1 MAQTLRTITLSAG
14 DKTILVEKPLV
25 LCRIFVSVRA
35 LADEDKWYQSK
46 LSFDDPS
53 FTSFYVL
60 NGPGKYFEAKGEGIF
75 QGNIWGQNASTVN
88 LQYTMTEI
96 LI

>member
-14 DKTILVEKPLV
+14 DKTILIEKPLV
-25 LCRIFVSVRA
+25 LRRIFVSVRT
-35 LADEDKWYQSK
+35 LADQDKWYQSK
-46 LSFDDPS
+46 ISFDDPS
-53 FTSFYVL
+53 FSSFFVL

-75 QGNIWGQNASTVN
+75 QGDIWGINTSTVS

>member
-1 MAQTLRTITLSAG
+1 MAQTLRTVTLSAG
-14 DKTILVEKPLV
+14 DKTILVAKPLV

-35 LADEDKWYQSK
+35 LADDDKWYQSK
-46 LSFDDPS
+46 ISFDDPS
-53 FTSFYVL
+53 FSSFFVL

-75 QGNIWGQNASTVN
+75 QGDIWGINTSTVS

>member
-1 MAQTLRTITLSAG
+1 MAQTLRTVTLSAG
-14 DKTILVEKPLV
+14 DKMILVAKPLV

-35 LADEDKWYQSK
+35 LADDDKWYQSK
-46 LSFDDPS
+46 ISFDDPS
-53 FTSFYVL
+53 FSSFFVL

-75 QGNIWGQNASTVN
+75 QGNIWGLNASTVS

>member
-1 MAQTLRTITLSAG
+1 MVQTLRTVTLSPE

-25 LCRIFVSVRA
+25 LYRIFVSVRA
-35 LADEDKWYQSK
+35 LADQDKWHQSK

>member
-14 DKTILVEKPLV
+14 DKKILVAKPLV

-35 LADEDKWYQSK
+35 LADDAKWYQSK
-46 LSFDDPS
+46 LSFDDPT
-53 FTSFYVL
+53 FTSFFVL

-75 QGNIWGQNASTVN
+75 QGNIWGINASSVS

>member
-14 DKTILVEKPLV
+14 DKTILITKPLV
-25 LCRIFVSVRA
+25 LHRIFASIRA
-35 LADEDKWYQSK
+35 LADQDKWYQSK

-53 FTSFYVL
+53 FSSFYVL
-60 NGPGKYFEAKGEGIF
+60 NGPGKYFEVKGEGIF
-75 QGNIWGQNASTVN
+75 QGNIWGQNASSVS

-96 LI
+96 LV

>member
-1 MAQTLRTITLSAG
+1 MVQTLRTITLPAG
-14 DKTILVEKPLV
+14 DKMILVAKPLV

-35 LADEDKWYQSK
+35 LADQDKWYQSK

-53 FTSFYVL
+53 FTSFFVL

-75 QGNIWGQNASTVN
+75 QGDIWGQNASAVS

>member
-14 DKTILVEKPLV
+14 DKTILVAKPLV

-35 LADEDKWYQSK
+35 LADDAMWYQSR
-46 LSFDDPS
+46 LSFDDPT
-53 FTSFYVL
+53 FTSFFVL

-75 QGNIWGQNASTVN
+75 QGNIWGQNTSAVS

>member
-14 DKTILVEKPLV
+14 DKTILLAKPLV
-25 LCRIFVSVRA
+25 LCRIFFSIRA
-35 LADEDKWYQSK
+35 LADQDKWYQSK
-46 LSFDDPS
+46 ISFDDPL
-53 FTSFYVL
+53 FTSFFVL

-75 QGNIWGQNASTVN
+75 QGNIWGQNASTVS

-96 LI
+96 LV

>member
-14 DKTILVEKPLV
+14 DETILIAKPLI
-25 LCRIFVSVRA
+25 LRRIFVSIRA
-35 LADEDKWYQSK
+35 LADQDKWYQSK
-46 LSFDDPS
+46 ISFDDPS
-53 FTSFYVL
+53 FTSFFVL
-60 NGPGKYFEAKGEGIF
+60 NGPGKYFEARGEGIF
-75 QGNIWGQNASTVN
+75 QGNIWGLNASTVS

>member
-1 MAQTLRTITLSAG
+1 MAQTLRTITLPAG
-14 DKTILVEKPLV
+14 DKTILVAKPLV

-35 LADEDKWYQSK
+35 LADDDKWYQSK
-46 LSFDDPS
+46 ISFDDPS
-53 FTSFYVL
+53 FSSFFVL

-75 QGNIWGQNASTVN
+75 QGNIWGINTSTVS
-88 LQYTMTEI
+88 LQYTTTEI

>member
-14 DKTILVEKPLV
+14 DKKILVAKPLV

-35 LADEDKWYQSK
+35 LADDAKWYQSK
-46 LSFDDPS
+46 LSFDDPT
-53 FTSFYVL
+53 FTSFFVL

-75 QGNIWGQNASTVN
+75 QGNIWGQNTSAVS

>member
-14 DKTILVEKPLV
+14 DKTILVAKPFV
-25 LCRIFVSVRA
+25 LRRIFVSVRA
-35 LADEDKWYQSK
+35 LADEDKWYQTK

-53 FTSFYVL
+53 FSSFFVL

-75 QGNIWGQNASTVN
+75 QGNIWGQNTSTVS
-88 LQYTMTEI
+88 LQYTLTEI

>member
-14 DKTILVEKPLV
+14 DKTILVAKPLV

-35 LADEDKWYQSK
+35 LADEDKWYQSR

-53 FTSFYVL
+53 FASFYVL

-75 QGNIWGQNASTVN
+75 QGNIWGQNTSAVS

>member
-25 LCRIFVSVRA
+25 LYRIFVSVRA
-35 LADEDKWYQSK
+35 LADQDKWHQSK

-53 FTSFYVL
+53 FTSFFVL

-75 QGNIWGQNASTVN
+75 QGDIWGLNASTVS

-96 LI
+96 LV

>member
-1 MAQTLRTITLSAG
+1 MAQTLRTMTLSAG

-25 LCRIFVSVRA
+25 LRRIFVSVRA
-35 LADEDKWYQSK
+35 LADDDKWYQSK
-46 LSFDDPS
+46 ISFDDPS
-53 FTSFYVL
+53 FSSFFVL

-75 QGNIWGQNASTVN
+75 QGDIWGLNASTVS

>member
-14 DKTILVEKPLV
+14 DKMILVAKPLV

-35 LADEDKWYQSK
+35 LADQDKWYQSK

-53 FTSFYVL
+53 FTSFFVL

-75 QGNIWGQNASTVN
+75 QGDIWVYNNSTGDIAV
-88 LQYTMTEI
+88 TATEI
-96 LI
+96 LR

>member
-1 MAQTLRTITLSAG
+1 MAQTLRTVTLPAG
-14 DKTILVEKPLV
+14 DKMILVEKPLV

-35 LADEDKWYQSK
+35 LADQDKWHQSK

-53 FTSFYVL
+53 FTSFFVL

-75 QGNIWGQNASTVN
+75 QGNIWGLNASTVS

>member
-1 MAQTLRTITLSAG
+1 MVQTLRTVTLSPE

-35 LADEDKWYQSK
+35 LADQTAWYQSK
-46 LSFDDPS
+46 ISFDDPL
-53 FTSFYVL
+53 FTSFYIL

-75 QGNIWGQNASTVN
+75 QGNIWVQNTSTVS

>member
-14 DKTILVEKPLV
+14 DKTILVEKPIV

-35 LADEDKWYQSK
+35 LADQDKWHQSK

-53 FTSFYVL
+53 FTSFFVL

-75 QGNIWGQNASTVN
+75 QGNIWGLNASTVS